1 MDKIRILRKDLMKI
15 LMWRPRNMA
24 IYGCALIS
32 VFASELHHWTV
43 VLENEGMYTIAKFFK
58 PLYTLSYLLRT
69 QLRILLLGDPD
80 VLVILVIGDGDV
92 LAILVMGDFGDCNL
106 LRSMRN
112 MPRQSHFSPP

>member
-1 MDKIRILRKDLMKI
+1 M
-15 LMWRPRNMA
+15 
-24 IYGCALIS
+24 
-32 VFASELHHWTV
+32 
-43 VLENEGMYTIAKFFK
+43 LENEGMYTIAKFFK

-69 QLRILLLGDPD
+69 QSRILLLGDPD